1 MCRLMKSK
9 AISRKTGEFVIGY
22 YYCTVTGYKQIDE
35 ETVEEIKEHKII
47 YRDEYRTEYIA
58 SVDPKTVCRN
68 TGAYD
73 KYGNWVF
80 ENDIVKIGKYEYVV
94 VWDEE
99 RNGYAL
105 KCDGHKYQ
113 FFNIKERPEIE
124 VIGNI
129 FSGKTKALR

>member
-1 MCRLMKSK
+1 MCTLMKSK
-9 AISRKTGEFVIGY
+9 AISLKTNEFVFGY
-22 YYCTVTGYKQIDE
+22 YYCTISGYKQIDE
-35 ETVEEIKEHKII
+35 ETVEPIREHRMIC
-47 YRDEYRTEYIA
+47 RDEYNTEYIA

-68 TGAYD
+68 TGMFD
-73 KYGNWVF
+73 RYGNRVF

-94 VWDEE
+94 VWDED

-105 KCDGHKYQ
+105 KYDGHKYQ
-113 FFNIKERPEIE
+113 FFNIKERPELE